1 MMRCARSKSLRRGDK
16 GGAKFS
22 GILLPAIL
30 LAVVTLG
37 LSLAPVRFGLAGSP
51 DGSGDSVEL
60 ITRGSEL
67 FARRCAIC
75 HGNDLEGKSYEIGSG
90 DRRRIA
96 RVPSLRKARWFWL
109 DLEIAVANIVKY
121 GESEHP
127 LPSSEFKMPAFG
139 VVLSDDDI
147 RAIVAYLKSIWDS
160 NAGTGAAAPDVPPKP
175 ETP

>member
-1 MMRCARSKSLRRGDK
+1 MKRCARSKSLRRGYK

-22 GILLPAIL
+22 GVLSRATL
-30 LAVVTLG
+30 LAVVILG
-37 LSLAPVRFGLAGSP
+37 LSLAPLCFALAGP
-51 DGSGDSVEL
+51 PGGYGDSEEL

-67 FARRCAIC
+67 FARRCVIC
-75 HGNDLEGKSYEIGSG
+75 HGLDLEGKSYEIGSG

-96 RVPSLRKARWFWL
+96 QVPSLRKARWFWL
-109 DLEIAVANIVKY
+109 DMEIAVTNIVKH
-121 GESEHP
+121 GESKHP

-139 VVLSDDDI
+139 VVLSDGDI

-160 NAGTGAAAPDVPPKP
+160 NAGPGAAAPDVPRKA